1 MSEKRIE
8 LRGITWQHTR
18 GFVPMVA
25 TAQRF
30 SELHP
35 QVSIRWETRSLQA
48 FADQPIEKLAR
59 DFDLLVIDHPFVGRA
74 SRGDVLL
81 PMNALLDVPFI
92 EEQRTNAV
100 GASYESYVWAGQ
112 VWALPT
118 DTATPVSGARLDLL
132 QRHGVEKPTNWSELM
147 ALAKRGLV
155 SVPAVAIDSLMNF
168 YMLCVALGEEP
179 FSAEDKVV
187 SQETGGRAL
196 AMLRELVDACGAQCL
211 KRNPITVWEAM
222 SSSDEAAYCP
232 FAYGYSNYARESYA
246 RYPIDFGGL
255 VHLDDGSVLRST
267 LGGAGLAISK
277 HTYEP
282 AAAAAYAKFV
292 ASESIQCGIYFESG
306 GQPGFRKAWTNE
318 TVNQRSGAFF
328 AKTLETLDAAYMR
341 PRFDGYLTFQDEA
354 SEVVH
359 EHLSRGG
366 DARTVLEKMNQILI
380 RARFQVKE
388 VPA

>member
-1 MSEKRIE
+1 MSGKRIE
-8 LRGITWQHTR
+8 LKGITWQHTR

-35 QVSIRWETRSLQA
+35 HVSIRWEMRSLQA
-48 FADQPIEKLAR
+48 FADQPIEKLAT

-81 PMNALLDVPFI
+81 PLNALLDAPFL

-100 GASYESYVWAGQ
+100 GASYESYMWAGQ

-132 QRHGVEKPTNWSELM
+132 QRHEAERPKSWSELI

-179 FSAEDKVV
+179 FSVEDKIVPR
-187 SQETGGRAL
+187 ETGGRAL
-196 AMLRELVDACGAQCL
+196 AILRELIDACGAQCL
-211 KRNPITVWEAM
+211 KQNPIAVWEAM
-222 SSSDEAAYCP
+222 SSSDEITYCP
-232 FAYGYSNYARESYA
+232 FAYGYSNYARVGYA

-255 VHLDDGSVLRST
+255 VHLDDGSALRST

-277 HTYEP
+277 YTHEP
-282 AAAAAYAKFV
+282 TAAAAYAKFV
-292 ASESIQCGIYFESG
+292 ASGPVQCGVYFESG
-306 GQPGFRKAWTNE
+306 GQPGFRKAWTDAA
-318 TVNQRSGAFF
+318 VNLRSGGFF
-328 AKTLETLDAAYMR
+328 TKTLETLDAAYLR
-341 PRFDGYLTFQDEA
+341 PRFDGYLSFQDEA

-359 EHLSRGG
+359 EYLSRGG
-366 DARTVLEKMNQILI
+366 DTRTVLEKMNHILI
-380 RARFQVKE
+380 RSHLRTRE
-388 VPA
+388 VSA